1 MAADFSQTTQV
12 KFDDVYKAKPQGPS
26 PAPVVVDPNRKLKL
40 DAQAAANLRPTIPD
54 HVPSAYAG
62 PGPTDPDV
70 NGVKRV
76 PPVDFRDAVA
86 SIYNNMVGRPAQS
99 ALSALPDYN
108 ASSGANLVAG
118 MQPAAPDPFAYRGA
132 APKPAVPV
140 PPTPTSTT
148 STAPMATPA
157 PASAPA
163 PTPALPSAPLSAP
176 APSVSQGMP
185 APRALSGGVMS
196 TPGVAGFMQQINN
209 IRALSAQD
217 GPSYAILGG
226 DRSDQQA
233 AAEARGK
240 QLREFQE
247 AIMRAPKRSQRQ
259 ALTSLFAQY
268 MQGDTS
274 MSVSDQNNAARL
286 QEAQMGVEARAA
298 DAAGQ
303 RAVTSRGQDL
313 TAAYQNSMLA
323 SQEADRAARLQ
334 DSAAGRLSAE
344 SIAAANR
351 AAQVQA
357 AALNNTTRLQE
368 MREANRTRREVSEA
382 DIAERRRAAEV
393 SARMPRMMPNG
404 MLWIPQF
411 DAKGNPVGFVTTM
424 PKMGQ

>member
-1 MAADFSQTTQV
+1 MAADFSQATQV
-12 KFDDVYKAKPQGPS
+12 KFDDVYRAKSQGPS
-26 PAPVVVDPNRKLKL
+26 PAPVAVDPNRKLKL

-54 HVPSAYAG
+54 LVPSAYAG

-108 ASSGANLVAG
+108 AASGANLVAG
-118 MQPAAPDPFAYRGA
+118 TQPAAPDPFAYRGA
-132 APKPAVPV
+132 APTPVAPV

-148 STAPMATPA
+148 STTPMATPA
-157 PASAPA
+157 PAPAPA
-163 PTPALPSAPLSAP
+163 PALPSAPLSTP
-176 APSVSQGMP
+176 APSASQGMP

-226 DRSDQQA
+226 DRLDQQA
-233 AAEARGK
+233 AADARGK
-240 QLREFQE
+240 QLRDFQE

-274 MSVSDQNNAARL
+274 MSVADQNNAARL

-303 RAVTSRGQDL
+303 RAVTARGQDL
-313 TAAYQNSMLA
+313 TAAYQNSLLA
-323 SQEADRAARLQ
+323 SQEADRVARLQ
-334 DSAAGRLSAE
+334 DSDAGRLSAE

-368 MREANRTRREVSEA
+368 MREANRTRRDISEA
-382 DIAERRRAAEV
+382 DIAERRRAADV
-393 SARMPRMMPNG
+393 AARMPRMMPNG
-404 MLWIPQF
+404 MILVPQL